1 MNTNICIYLQNPNS
15 ITIVILIFYKYILNT
30 YIIMDKNDAHKKENQ
45 SVCNKTQAQ
54 AIIECEAIC
63 KDILK
68 CIHQPV
74 IAPKVKKERELLEGV
89 TEYFIFWN

>member
-1 MNTNICIYLQNPNS
+1 
-15 ITIVILIFYKYILNT
+15 
-30 YIIMDKNDAHKKENQ
+30 MDKNESQKKENQ
-45 SVCNKTQAQ
+45 GLCNKTQTQ
-54 AIIECEAIC
+54 AVIECEAIC

-74 IAPKVKKERELLEGV
+74 AAPKVKKERELLEGM

>member
-1 MNTNICIYLQNPNS
+1 
-15 ITIVILIFYKYILNT
+15 
-30 YIIMDKNDAHKKENQ
+30 MDKNESHKKENQ
-45 SVCNKTQAQ
+45 SVCNKTQAV
-54 AIIECEAIC
+54 IECEALC

-74 IAPKVKKERELLEGV
+74 VPTKVKKERELLDGM

>member
-1 MNTNICIYLQNPNS
+1 
-15 ITIVILIFYKYILNT
+15 
-30 YIIMDKNDAHKKENQ
+30 MDKNESHKKEQ
-45 SVCNKTQAQ
+45 KDICNKTQAV
-54 AIIECEAIC
+54 IDCEALC

-74 IAPKVKKERELLEGV
+74 APTKVKKERELLDGM

>member
-1 MNTNICIYLQNPNS
+1 
-15 ITIVILIFYKYILNT
+15 
-30 YIIMDKNDAHKKENQ
+30 MDKNESHKKEQ
-45 SVCNKTQAQ
+45 KDICNKTQAV
-54 AIIECEAIC
+54 IDCEALC

-74 IAPKVKKERELLEGV
+74 ALTKVKKERELLDGM

>member
-1 MNTNICIYLQNPNS
+1 
-15 ITIVILIFYKYILNT
+15 
-30 YIIMDKNDAHKKENQ
+30 MDKNKTHKKEQ
-45 SVCNKTQAQ
+45 KDICNKMQTQ
-54 AIIECEAIC
+54 AIIECESLC

-74 IAPKVKKERELLEGV
+74 AKPKVKKERELLEGM